1 MKSKSLKKASAALLC
16 AVIALMSAV
25 TVFAAGQTYHI
36 HDISDMAIT
45 LPEDFTAVTRDS
57 DANDK
62 YFSLFGIDYNTNKQ
76 NFESSNI
83 YLQGM
88 NSSSDLM
95 VTVTM
100 TETEDSKNLG
110 NYSQLEA
117 DKLSE
122 IARNFLS
129 HNEYTSCTV
138 DQAVSNVVWLEFDA
152 RVNSSGSLIHA
163 YQANTVF
170 DGQTVIVT
178 LQRKGENVSSD
189 DYEVFSNIISGV
201 EFHKVGLFDF
211 SNPYLPYIL
220 IGGGVLLILIIV
232 LIIVIVKISKRRRKK
247 SKNDKILEELAG
259 KYTTSRTDRQSQ
271 QDDDNESDYIESDR
285 SEDEDLY
292 DIDSHGFEDDNS
304 ANDRSYSDGYGAD
317 EVAPAKTREP
327 GRRYSDEEIE
337 ALLGDDKGEKPNFI
351 QALPKVPEE
360 QTAAKDDTID
370 KTDQVSE
377 FFEDEPS
384 QPEVE
389 VQSETTKKFD
399 FPVKAK
405 HAEHNEELTVIE
417 AELISG
423 QPESQEEI
431 AENNEPEPEKEITET
446 IEPEPEEEITE
457 AIEPEP
463 KEKPSETIEPES
475 QEDSEQTVPEQVDA
489 SEQPEQE
496 PAEDSDV
503 IEAKPREHKENKGS
517 SLRDEIRNAL
527 LEFDSN
533 DYNENEEDDYN
544 NDEVLVRD
552 EAKHTKFVDSSD
564 YFEEAPGKVMGVI
577 SSKDIQ
583 NAEEYDVIGEME
595 RRADE
600 VEKEPPQKGEAVTK
614 ALKSAGNGVKSFFVH
629 CGYFITNVKRER
641 QRKKAEEKRRQYE
654 EDRKRRA
661 RERAERQRLQ
671 AENGGLVQVHKR
683 TDRKPPQ
690 RRPSPQP
697 QRRPNQKKRRP
708 NQKKH
713 RPSSQQ
719 RRPVNH
725 QNRTGVPPRKR

>member
-36 HDISDMAIT
+36 HEISDMAIT

-76 NFESSNI
+76 NFENSNI

-88 NSSSDLM
+88 NSSSDLV

-110 NYSQLEA
+110 NYNQLEA

-122 IARNFLS
+122 IARNFL
-129 HNEYTSCTV
+129 NQTEYTSCTV
-138 DQAVSNVVWLEFDA
+138 DQAVSNVVWLEFNT
-152 RVNSSGSLIHA
+152 RVNNAGSLIEA

-170 DGQTVIVT
+170 DGQSINIT
-178 LQRKGENVSSD
+178 LQRNGANVTSE
-189 DYEVFSNIISGV
+189 DYEVFSGIISSA
-201 EFHKVGLFDF
+201 EFHKPAFLNF
-211 SNPYLPYIL
+211 SNPTMPYIL
-220 IGGGVLLILIIV
+220 IGVGVLIV
-232 LIIVIVKISKRRRKK
+232 LIIVFIIIIVRVAKRRRKK

-259 KYTTSRTDRQSQ
+259 KYTTSRADQKHYRG
-271 QDDDNESDYIESDR
+271 DDDMTGTDDPVSSKD
-285 SEDEDLY
+285 DEPYDL
-292 DIDSHGFEDDNS
+292 DSCGFEDKKSPSEN
-304 ANDRSYSDGYGAD
+304 SYSDGYASD
-317 EVAPAKTREP
+317 EPAPEKPRES
-327 GRRYSDEEIE
+327 GRRYSDEEID
-337 ALLGDDKGEKPNFI
+337 ALLGDEGEKPNFI
-351 QALPKVPEE
+351 QALPKAPEE
-360 QTAAKDDTID
+360 QTEAKDDTID
-370 KTDQVSE
+370 NTDQVSE

-384 QPEVE
+384 KPEDAAQPSDA
-389 VQSETTKKFD
+389 VQTTDTVLPETTKKFD
-399 FPVKAK
+399 CPVKL
-405 HAEHNEELTVIE
+405 NER
-417 AELISG
+417 
-423 QPESQEEI
+423 PEEI
-431 AENNEPEPEKEITET
+431 AEELSVIGAAIAVDQSGQTEEITESLEPAEEVSEPLPEPESS
-446 IEPEPEEEITE
+446 PEPEEESE
-457 AIEPEP
+457 DEPE
-463 KEKPSETIEPES
+463 EETDAQEQTEEPE
-475 QEDSEQTVPEQVDA
+475 EPVESEPEY
-489 SEQPEQE
+489 SPE
-496 PAEDSDV
+496 PDV
-503 IEAKPREHKENKGS
+503 IEAKPREEKENKGS
-517 SLRDEIRNAL
+517 TLRDEIRNAL
-527 LEFDSN
+527 LAFDSDDEN
-533 DYNENEEDDYN
+533 DEDDD
-544 NDEVLVRD
+544 DEVLVRD
-552 EAKHTKFVDSSD
+552 EAKRTKFVDSND
-564 YFEEAPGKVMGVI
+564 YFEEAPKKVIGVI

-614 ALKSAGNGVKSFFVH
+614 ALKSAGSGIKSFFVH

-708 NQKKH
+708 
-713 RPSSQQ
+713 SSQQ
-719 RRPVNH
+719 RRPANH

>member
-36 HDISDMAIT
+36 HEISDMAIT

-76 NFESSNI
+76 NFENSNI

-88 NSSSDLM
+88 NSNSDL
-95 VTVTM
+95 VLTVTM

-110 NYSQLEA
+110 NYNQLEA

-122 IARNFLS
+122 IARNFL
-129 HNEYTSCTV
+129 NQTEYTSCTV
-138 DQAVSNVVWLEFDA
+138 DQAVSNVVWLEFNT
-152 RVNSSGSLIHA
+152 RVNNAGSLIEA

-170 DGQTVIVT
+170 DGQSINIT
-178 LQRKGENVSSD
+178 LQRNGANVTSD
-189 DYEVFSNIISGV
+189 DYEVFSGIISSA
-201 EFHKVGLFDF
+201 EFHKPALLNF
-211 SNPYLPYIL
+211 SNPTMPYIL
-220 IGGGVLLILIIV
+220 IGVGVLIV
-232 LIIVIVKISKRRRKK
+232 LIIVFIIIIVRVAKRRRKK

-259 KYTTSRTDRQSQ
+259 KYTTSRADQKHYRG
-271 QDDDNESDYIESDR
+271 DDDMTDVNDSGNAKDN
-285 SEDEDLY
+285 DLY
-292 DIDSHGFEDDNS
+292 DLGSYGFEDKKS
-304 ANDRSYSDGYGAD
+304 SSDRSYSDGYGSD
-317 EVAPAKTREP
+317 EPAPEKPRES
-327 GRRYSDEEIE
+327 GRRYSDEEID
-337 ALLGDDKGEKPNFI
+337 ALLGDEGEKPNFI
-351 QALPKVPEE
+351 QALPKAPEE
-360 QTAAKDDTID
+360 QTEAKDDTID
-370 KTDQVSE
+370 NTDQVSE

-384 QPEVE
+384 KPEDAAQSAITVTPADTVQP
-389 VQSETTKKFD
+389 ETTKKFD
-399 FPVKAK
+399 FPVKSNERPEEYA
-405 HAEHNEELTVIE
+405 EELSVIGAAIAADQSDQTE
-417 AELISG
+417 EFTESAE
-423 QPESQEEI
+423 PAEEVSDPS
-431 AENNEPEPEKEITET
+431 PEPESL
-446 IEPEPEEEITE
+446 PEPEEEPEVDPDVQEQTE
-457 AIEPEP
+457 EFEEPVESVPEPEQAP
-463 KEKPSETIEPES
+463 EP
-475 QEDSEQTVPEQVDA
+475 
-489 SEQPEQE
+489 
-496 PAEDSDV
+496 DV
-503 IEAKPREHKENKGS
+503 IEAKPREEKENKGS
-517 SLRDEIRNAL
+517 TLRDEIRNAL
-527 LEFDSN
+527 LVFDSDDEN
-533 DYNENEEDDYN
+533 DEDDD
-544 NDEVLVRD
+544 DEVLVRD
-552 EAKHTKFVDSSD
+552 EAKRTKFVDSND
-564 YFEEAPGKVMGVI
+564 YFEEAPKKVIGVI

-614 ALKSAGNGVKSFFVH
+614 ALKSAGNGIKSFFVH

-697 QRRPNQKKRRP
+697 QRRPGQKKR
-708 NQKKH
+708 

-719 RRPVNH
+719 RRPANH

>member
-36 HDISDMAIT
+36 HEISDMAIT

-76 NFESSNI
+76 NFENSNI

-88 NSSSDLM
+88 NSNSDL
-95 VTVTM
+95 VLTVTM
-100 TETEDSKNLG
+100 TETEDSKKLG
-110 NYSQLEA
+110 NYNQLEA

-122 IARNFLS
+122 IARNFINQ
-129 HNEYTSCTV
+129 NEYTSCTV
-138 DQAVSNVVWLEFDA
+138 DQAVSNVVWLEFNA
-152 RVNSSGSLIHA
+152 RVNNAGSLIEA

-170 DGQTVIVT
+170 DGQSINIT
-178 LQRKGENVSSD
+178 LQRNGANVTAD
-189 DYEVFSNIISGV
+189 DYEVFSGIISSA
-201 EFHKVGLFDF
+201 EFHKPAFLNF
-211 SNPYLPYIL
+211 SNPTMPYIL
-220 IGGGVLLILIIV
+220 IGVGVLIV
-232 LIIVIVKISKRRRKK
+232 LIIVFIIIIVRVAKRRRKK

-259 KYTTSRTDRQSQ
+259 KYTTSRADQKHYRR
-271 QDDDNESDYIESDR
+271 DDGMTGSDDSG
-285 SEDEDLY
+285 SSKNDELY
-292 DIDSHGFEDDNS
+292 DLDSYGFEDKKS
-304 ANDRSYSDGYGAD
+304 SSDRSYSDGYGSD
-317 EVAPAKTREP
+317 EPAPEKPRET
-327 GRRYSDEEIE
+327 GRRYSDKEID
-337 ALLGDDKGEKPNFI
+337 ALLGDEEEKPNFI
-351 QALPKVPEE
+351 QALPKAPEE
-360 QTAAKDDTID
+360 QTEAKDDTID
-370 KTDQVSE
+370 NTDQVSE

-384 QPEVE
+384 KPEDAAQPADTAQATDAVLP
-389 VQSETTKKFD
+389 ETTKKFD
-399 FPVKAK
+399 FPVKSNERPEEYA
-405 HAEHNEELTVIE
+405 EELSVIGAAIAADQSDQTEEITGSAEPAEEVIE
-417 AELISG
+417 PSPV
-423 QPESQEEI
+423 PEEEPEDEPEEEPDVQEQTE
-431 AENNEPEPEKEITET
+431 EPEVPVESEPEPEQA
-446 IEPEPEEEITE
+446 PEP
-457 AIEPEP
+457 
-463 KEKPSETIEPES
+463 
-475 QEDSEQTVPEQVDA
+475 
-489 SEQPEQE
+489 
-496 PAEDSDV
+496 DV
-503 IEAKPREHKENKGS
+503 IEAKPREEKENKGS
-517 SLRDEIRNAL
+517 TLRDEIRNAL
-527 LEFDSN
+527 LAFDSDDEN
-533 DYNENEEDDYN
+533 DEDDD
-544 NDEVLVRD
+544 DEVLVRD
-552 EAKHTKFVDSSD
+552 EAKRTKFVDSND
-564 YFEEAPGKVMGVI
+564 YFEEAPKKVIGVI

-614 ALKSAGNGVKSFFVH
+614 ALKSAGNGIKSFFVH

-697 QRRPNQKKRRP
+697 QRRPGQKKR
-708 NQKKH
+708 

-719 RRPVNH
+719 RRPANH